1 MTHPSIHARTQPDKI
16 AYQMAG
22 TGKAITYRE
31 LDELSNQG
39 AQLFRSLGLKA
50 GDHIAFLME
59 NRLAFMEICWAAQR
73 SGLYYTAISRYLTQD
88 EIAYIV
94 KDCGAKVVITS
105 PKCAEQIKGLVT
117 GAPGE
122 PLFFM
127 LDEPQPGFRSWDNE
141 AAAQP
146 TTPIA
151 DQEAGY
157 DMLYSS
163 GTTGRPK
170 GIKRAS
176 DHNPIELPNPFLKI
190 LCADMCGMN
199 SDSIYLSPAPLY
211 HAAPLRFNM
220 MAITL
225 GGTSIIMESFD
236 AEEFLKLVEKY
247 KVTQSQL
254 VPTMFV
260 RMLKLPEEVRKRYD
274 VSSLKG
280 AIHAAAPCPIDVKAR
295 MIEWWGPILIEYY
308 AGSEGNGVTVSTSQQ
323 WLTHRGTVGRAVVGK
338 IKILDEND
346 QEVPAGQIG
355 TVYFA
360 DAPSSPIT
368 TIPRRRSAPTTTG
381 LVDARRCR
389 LSRRGRLPL
398 SHRPQELHDH
408 LRRREHLSAGNRGRA
423 DHPSRCRRRR
433 RVRRA
438 QRGDGRRGQGGGAA
452 ARHENGGQGTGS
464 RADSVLPQASVA
476 DQMPEEHRLRG
487 RTAAHAYGKAG
498 EAPSARQVLAEDGV
512 GCIAATSSSRRTP
525 GRFGQSSCA
534 CGLLAQF
541 DIHRIISDG
550 KSGTTGHRQPM
561 RCVGRSTRRNVTSR
575 AVKTRA

>member
-1 MTHPSIHARTQPDKI
+1 MTHPSIYARTQPDKI

-22 TGKAITYRE
+22 NGKAITYRE
-31 LDELSNQG
+31 LDEVSNQG
-39 AQLFRSLGLKA
+39 AHLFRSLGLKE

-73 SGLYYTAISRYLTQD
+73 SGLYYTAISRYLTKD

-94 KDCGAKVVITS
+94 RDCGARVVITS
-105 PKCAEQIKGLVT
+105 PKCADQIRGLISD
-117 GAPGE
+117 APGADARGADAPGADAPDA

-127 LDEPQPGFRSWDNE
+127 IDEPHPGFRSWDRE
-141 AAAQP
+141 MAKQQ
-146 TTPIA
+146 TTPIS
-151 DQEAGY
+151 DEVAGY

-176 DHNPIELPNPFLKI
+176 EHNPIDLPNPFLKI
-190 LCADMCGMN
+190 LCADMCGMT

-236 AEEFLKLVEKY
+236 AGQFLALVEKH
-247 KVTQSQL
+247 KITQSQL

-260 RMLKLPEEVRKRYD
+260 RMLKLPEDVRLRYD

-323 WLTHRGTVGRAVVGK
+323 WLSHRGTVGRAVVGK

-346 QEVPAGQIG
+346 QELPAGQIG

-360 DAPSSPIT
+360 DAPVFSYHNDPDKTKRAYNAKGWSTLGDVGYLDEEGFLYLTDRKSYMIISGGVNIYPQETEDVLITHPEVADVAVFGVPNEEMGEEVKAVVQPHDMAQAGKDLEAELMAFCRKHLSPIKC
-368 TIPRRRSAPTTTG
+368 PRSIEFETELPRTPTG
-381 LVDARRCR
+381 KLVKR
-389 LSRRGRLPL
+389 
-398 SHRPQELHDH
+398 H
-408 LRRREHLSAGNRGRA
+408 LR
-423 DHPSRCRRRR
+423 DKYWPKTTV
-433 RVRRA
+433 RV
-438 QRGDGRRGQGGGAA
+438 
-452 ARHENGGQGTGS
+452 
-464 RADSVLPQASVA
+464 
-476 DQMPEEHRLRG
+476 
-487 RTAAHAYGKAG
+487 
-498 EAPSARQVLAEDGV
+498 
-512 GCIAATSSSRRTP
+512 
-525 GRFGQSSCA
+525 
-534 CGLLAQF
+534 
-541 DIHRIISDG
+541 
-550 KSGTTGHRQPM
+550 
-561 RCVGRSTRRNVTSR
+561 
-575 AVKTRA
+575 